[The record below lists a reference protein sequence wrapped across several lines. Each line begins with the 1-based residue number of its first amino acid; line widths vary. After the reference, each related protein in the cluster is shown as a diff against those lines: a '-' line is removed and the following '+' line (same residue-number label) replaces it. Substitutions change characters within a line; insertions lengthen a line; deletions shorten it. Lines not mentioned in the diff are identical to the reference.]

1 MISTKVLKRRSL
13 RILLLASWMAD
24 IEEGCGML
32 VATEC
37 QPGTLPFSVGVVLGN
52 LFCFVVLFFFFFL
65 LTPCFS
71 PHGLW
76 FTANCLFFKGEIKGA
91 FTWLKYKLAIVSF
104 TSCHIIWIVFCLA
117 KFTLGTILNN
127 GGEKMKTSGSQS
139 LPCVGIMWAELP
151 LLGGTCHSGQA
162 LVPIQLVLE
171 VLVGRDLG
179 GVSCQVLTGP
189 GSWKAFQKLFGR
201 HG

>member
-32 VATEC
+32 VARVPAWHSAFLSWSGSG
-37 QPGTLPFSVGVVLGN
+37 QSV
-52 LFCFVVLFFFFFL
+52 LFCSLIFFFFL